1 MKIIKTLVLTSLFA
15 ALAGCGSD
23 AIEGKFNVQASV
35 MGFKSNVGTA
45 ELDEDYITLLG
56 DKYEI
61 DEWKR
66 DGDTVV
72 ARDKNG
78 SAVMNA
84 RVEDNGNRL
93 VVLDGGELVS
103 MTLTRIK

>member
-1 MKIIKTLVLTSLFA
+1 MKIVKTLVLASLLST
-15 ALAGCGSD
+15 LAGCGSD

-56 DKYEI
+56 DKYQI
-61 DEWKR
+61 DEWER
-66 DGDTVV
+66 DGDTIV
-72 ARDKNG
+72 ARNKDG
-78 SAVMNA
+78 EAVMNA
-84 RVEDNGNRL
+84 RIEDNGNRL

-103 MTLTRIK
+103 MTLTRIR

>member
-1 MKIIKTLVLTSLFA
+1 MKIVKTLLLASLFS

-56 DKYEI
+56 DKYQI
-61 DEWKR
+61 DEWER
-66 DGDTVV
+66 DGDTII
-72 ARDKNG
+72 ARNKDG
-78 SAVMNA
+78 EAVMNA

-103 MTLTRIK
+103 MTLTRIQ

>member
-1 MKIIKTLVLTSLFA
+1 MKIVKTLLLASLVST
-15 ALAGCGSD
+15 LAGCGSD

-56 DKYEI
+56 DKYQI
-61 DEWKR
+61 DEWTREGDHIIARGK
-66 DGDTVV
+66 DGE
-72 ARDKNG
+72 
-78 SAVMNA
+78 AVMNA

-103 MTLTRIK
+103 MTLTRIQ